1 MSLPV
6 GTERILFVDDEQ
18 PLAYLVK
25 LILEGLGYK
34 VVTRTNSLEALEAF
48 RAQPDSFDLVITDMT
63 MPNMTGDK
71 LAMEIMK
78 IRPDVPVILCTGFSP
93 AITEEEAKAWGI
105 QALLEKPLLRH
116 DLAKT
121 IRQVLDESAIRSNE

>member
-1 MSLPV
+1 
-6 GTERILFVDDEQ
+6 
-18 PLAYLVK
+18 
-25 LILEGLGYK
+25 
-34 VVTRTNSLEALEAF
+34 
-48 RAQPDSFDLVITDMT
+48 MT

-71 LAMEIMK
+71 LAVEIMK

-93 AITEEEAKAWGI
+93 AITGEKAKALGI
-105 QALLEKPLLRH
+105 QAFLEKPLLKH